1 MISTKGVS
9 ICSCPA
15 WYLNVGM
22 LPWNWE
28 TCQRLINWKRILEI
42 KGVNGYILF
51 GLWVQ
56 AHEIEFLFVSMSFAP
71 L

>member
-28 TCQRLINWKRILEI
+28 TCQMLINWKHILEI
-42 KGVNGYILF
+42 KGINVYILF
-51 GLWVQ
+51 KLWVK
-56 AHEIEFLFVSMSFAP
+56 AYEIEFLFVSTSVAH